1 MNGLPKIMS
10 DILKTA
16 VEISKV
22 LGISDRTITR
32 WAVNGVIDKRG
43 KGEYCLVSVFNYY
56 RSLLCEQVSS
66 LNEKIALATNKHTSK
81 SLQLEKMEQS
91 IKIVTAN
98 ARIKEH
104 ELKLLENGLVN
115 AEDAKRA
122 FAEGRDSFREMSMDM
137 IDRISEDLA
146 NKSDP
151 NEIQHHLE
159 ANIEQL
165 LSGFSV
171 SN

>member
-1 MNGLPKIMS
+1 MT
-10 DILKTA
+10 DISTLKTA
-16 VEISKV
+16 VEISKI

-56 RSLLCEQVSS
+56 RSLLLEQTSS
-66 LNEKIALATNKHTSK
+66 LNEKIEIATNQHTSK

-91 IKIVTAN
+91 IKIITAN
-98 ARIKEH
+98 AKIKEH
-104 ELKLLENGLVN
+104 ELKVLENGLVN
-115 AEDAKRA
+115 AKEADRV
-122 FAEGRDSFREMSMDM
+122 FAQGRESFRENCINMVNLVSDK
-137 IDRISEDLA
+137 IALL
-146 NKSDP
+146 NDP
-151 NEIQHHLE
+151 NEIQHDLE

-165 LSGFSV
+165 LSGLSI

>member
-1 MNGLPKIMS
+1 MTDIQ
-10 DILKTA
+10 ILKTA
-16 VEISKV
+16 VEISKI

-56 RSLLCEQVSS
+56 RSLLLEVSS
-66 LNEKIALATNKHTSK
+66 LNEKIEIATNKYTSK

-91 IKIVTAN
+91 IEIVTTN

-104 ELKLLENGLVN
+104 ELKVLENSLVN
-115 AEDAKRA
+115 AEDAKSA
-122 FAEGRDSFREMSMDM
+122 FAEGRESFREMSMNMVD
-137 IDRISEDLA
+137 DISEYIA
-146 NKSDP
+146 SMSDP
-151 NEIQHHLE
+151 NEIQHYLE

-165 LSGFSV
+165 LSGLSV

>member
-1 MNGLPKIMS
+1 MT
-10 DILKTA
+10 DIQTLKTA
-16 VEISKV
+16 VEISKI

-56 RSLLCEQVSS
+56 RSLLCEQTSN
-66 LNEKIALATNKHTSK
+66 LKEKIELKSNQHTSK

-91 IKIVTAN
+91 IKIITAN
-98 ARIKEH
+98 AKIKEH
-104 ELKLLENGLVN
+104 ELKILENGLVN
-115 AEDAKRA
+115 AKDADRV
-122 FAEGRDSFREMSMDM
+122 FARGRESFRENCMDM
-137 IDRISEDLA
+137 IDDVSDDIA
-146 NKSDP
+146 NMNDP
-151 NEIQHHLE
+151 NEIQHYLE

-165 LSGFSV
+165 LSGFTV